1 MGRRRK
7 RRKKQQRKRTS
18 VSVSSGCCSKFQ
30 RLGVLNNKHLF
41 LTVLEAGKSK
51 SKELAGSVSGEDPLP
66 GSWTAV
72 FSLCPHME
80 ERMRGLSGSLSLGHR
95 AHS

>member
-1 MGRRRK
+1 MGVMGANITALPRL
-7 RRKKQQRKRTS
+7 
-18 VSVSSGCCSKFQ
+18 CSFLES
-30 RLGVLNNKHLF
+30 LGESLSPFRGLINNRSLF